1 MKYSIIGQFIK
12 YEVYNKCIIEVAMIY
27 SRKLKP
33 DRDFTGLLPA
43 FFSLLFSGSVAAVF
57 GPEEAIRVLGAIVF
71 IYSIFGFI
79 AVYRTKNT
87 GYTFSAFYMLG
98 MSLYLFALHVDENS
112 RKVLIQTPLS
122 KLFLVTTISLLI
134 ILLVMLFLRK
144 LKWRGREIL
153 ELAAVN
159 VNEGPDTYTDRPRPI
174 ANLELTRDE
183 VENFAEFLKR
193 NLVAMP
199 YYEQERIL
207 FVPVRMGQEY
217 FYLFNNNVKYWNK
230 TWVAFDFDGKVSAHI
245 SKKDYL
251 EYRKNLEFDP
261 LCESLGKLFIEF
273 FEYMRKDEA
282 SRIIDELNE
291 VKIGF
296 FS

>member
-1 MKYSIIGQFIK
+1 
-12 YEVYNKCIIEVAMIY
+12 MIY

-43 FFSLLFSGSVAAVF
+43 FFSILLSGLVAAIF
-57 GPEEAIRVLGAIVF
+57 GPEEAINVLGAIGFV
-71 IYSIFGFI
+71 YSIFGFI
-79 AVYRTKNT
+79 AVYRTKNS
-87 GYTFSAFYMLG
+87 GYTFSAFYILG

-122 KLFLVTTISLLI
+122 KLFLVITVFLLI
-134 ILLVMLFLRK
+134 ILIYMLFTRK
-144 LKWRGREIL
+144 IKWRGREIL

-217 FYLFNNNVKYWNK
+217 FYLFNNNVNYWDK

-273 FEYMRKDEA
+273 FEEMRKDEA
-282 SRIIDELNE
+282 SRIIDKLNE

>member
-1 MKYSIIGQFIK
+1 
-12 YEVYNKCIIEVAMIY
+12 MIY
-27 SRKLKP
+27 ARKLKP

-43 FFSLLFSGSVAAVF
+43 FFSIFFSGLVAVIF
-57 GPEEAIRVLGAIVF
+57 GPEEAIRVLGAIIFV
-71 IYSIFGFI
+71 YSIFGFI
-79 AVYRTKNT
+79 AVYRTRNLW
-87 GYTFSAFYMLG
+87 YTFSSLYMLG

-112 RKVLIQTPLS
+112 RKVLFQTHLS
-122 KLFLVTTISLLI
+122 KLLLVITVFLLI
-134 ILLVMLFLRK
+134 ILLVMLFTRK
-144 LKWRGREIL
+144 TQWRGRDIL
-153 ELAAVN
+153 ELIAAN
-159 VNEGPDTYTDRPRPI
+159 IDEGKDTYTDRPRPI
-174 ANLELTRDE
+174 AKLELTRDE

-217 FYLFNNNVKYWNK
+217 FYLFNNNVKYWDK

-251 EYRKNLEFDP
+251 EYRKNLDFDP
-261 LCESLGKLFIEF
+261 LCESLGKLFIDF
-273 FEYMRKDEA
+273 FEYMKKDE
-282 SRIIDELNE
+282 STRIIDTLNE